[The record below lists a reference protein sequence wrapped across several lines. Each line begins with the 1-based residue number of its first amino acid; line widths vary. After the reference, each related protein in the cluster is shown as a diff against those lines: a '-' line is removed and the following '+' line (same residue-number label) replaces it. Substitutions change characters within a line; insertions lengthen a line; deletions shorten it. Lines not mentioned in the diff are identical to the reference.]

1 MEDRSA
7 KLAQRS
13 VMVYLHR
20 QACFAADERA
30 KLVHAKSF
38 TYPKVYFAPP
48 GGKADPVAAMDLSL
62 RETSHP
68 FYSSFNK
75 LYPASLDYSRS
86 RVGSLLSQSK
96 GKIKPNKLYVDERLY
111 AVDSYSFLSDESLEY
126 CAEERTKLA
135 SRARD
140 SGLEPDGL
148 TLFRHGQL
156 YCAGG
161 AVTKTIG
168 EAFSIRAHCMGRFF
182 ERAVHTIR
190 SEKEDVDH
198 LLTAVKPS
206 LAASAVFLMSQL
218 LRGASGAKHQ
228 DCFYAPSDSASGV
241 WSMRIETPDPR
252 NVPDGDPL
260 RPLVF
265 SDTYLLTHSGTPMF
279 QNKVRALSIWQAQY
293 GKYFS
298 GKESQLFSYASKS
311 HAMQHYGF
319 SSFDY
324 FACND
329 KPGSSVM
336 TSAERLQRV
345 AAFVHLV
352 LEKLPTKTSVMSL
365 AEKIEN
371 PDLFSAEDYNE
382 MMVVCAIDELATIQ
396 ASLATVFEAH
406 DKRRAEYF
414 RINAAKLENS
424 TRPSSESSRP
434 EKSLA
439 SDKKEKCPT
448 PSF

>member
-1 MEDRSA
+1 MG
-7 KLAQRS
+7 
-13 VMVYLHR
+13 YLHR
-20 QACFAADERA
+20 QACLAADERGRQ
-30 KLVHAKSF
+30 LYSGSF
-38 TYPKVYFAPP
+38 AQPKVYFPP
-48 GGKADPVAAMDLSL
+48 AGGKADPIAAMDLAL

-68 FYSSFNK
+68 FYSAFNRVF
-75 LYPASLDYSRS
+75 PAGLDYSRS
-86 RVGSLLSQSK
+86 RVASVLSQVK
-96 GKIKPNKLYVDERLY
+96 GKIKPGKLYIDERLY
-111 AVDSYSFLSDESLEY
+111 AVDSYSLLSDESLEY

-135 SRARD
+135 SRSRET
-140 SGLEPDGL
+140 GFEPDGL
-148 TLFRHGQL
+148 TLFRHGHL

-168 EAFSIRAHCMGRFF
+168 EGFSIRAHCMGRFF
-182 ERAVHTIR
+182 ERAVHSIR
-190 SEKEDVDH
+190 SEKEDVTH
-198 LLTAVKPS
+198 LLSAVKPS

-218 LRGASGAKHQ
+218 LRGSSGEKSP

-241 WSMRIETPDPR
+241 WSMRIEAPDPK

-265 SDTYLLTHSGTPMF
+265 SDTYLLTRSGTTMF
-279 QNKVRALSIWQAQY
+279 QNKVRALSIWQSQY
-293 GKYFS
+293 GKYFA
-298 GKESQLFSYASKS
+298 GKEAQLFSYASKS

-329 KPGSSVM
+329 KPGASVM
-336 TSAERLQRV
+336 SAGEKLQRV
-345 AAFVHLV
+345 SAFVHLV
-352 LEKLPTKTSVMSL
+352 LDKLPTKTSVLSL

-371 PDLFSAEDYNE
+371 PSIFTSEDYQE

-396 ASLATVFEAH
+396 ASLASVFEAH
-406 DKRRAEYF
+406 DKRRNEYF

-424 TRPSSESSRP
+424 TRLSSSPNRQ
-434 EKSLA
+434 EKALA
-439 SDKKEKCPT
+439 VNTKEKCPT